1 MAQIGT
7 PGTLFEIDITKLG
20 EVSGPGGL
28 IGSAIY
34 GHQYFPLTGE
44 INLEETVPI
53 IVTDKIRIPSSTSD
67 NQTELIDVYVGILV
81 DTSITGNLY
90 PVVDVNLV
98 YIPTNLVTKVVAL
111 PKIDGDVTT
120 GPGGTTPSGPTAYV
134 ETITGLNT
142 DNTDPLNPF
151 VQISVDGITITGAGT
166 PGSPLVAVSGGGGGG
181 GGTPTPTPTTNPF
194 AVIDQPFSS
203 GGSGYNIIQ
212 GSTFSPDTNARPNST
227 YYIKDLGSA
236 TTAIFLLPSDGSN
249 NGGAAPI
256 VGDRIRLQVGV
267 GFSWAGNFN
276 KRLRVGT
283 QTGATV
289 CLFQPYV
296 PNGYIENTTGNYLEW
311 KSDSVPLAGLYI
323 EFMCIEDT
331 PIKWVVTTHS
341 WQDNSGIVVVNLAP

>member
-34 GHQYFPLTGE
+34 GHQYSPLTGE

-53 IVTDKIRIPSSTSD
+53 IVTDKIRIPSNISE
-67 NQTELIDVYVGILV
+67 NQTDVIDVYVGILV
-81 DTSITGNLY
+81 DTSITGNIY

-111 PKIDGDVTT
+111 PKIDGDVTS
-120 GPGGTTPSGPTAYV
+120 GPGGTVPSGPTTTYV
-134 ETITGLNT
+134 ETVSGLNI
-142 DNTDPLNPF
+142 DNTDPVNPF
-151 VQISVDGITITGAGT
+151 VQISVDGVTITGAGT
-166 PGSPLVAVSGGGGGG
+166 PGSPLVAVGG
-181 GGTPTPTPTTNPF
+181 GGTVPSGPTPTTNPF

-203 GGSGYNIIQ
+203 GGSGYNLIQ
-212 GSTFSPDTNARPNST
+212 GSTFAPDTNARPNTT

-236 TTAIFLLPSDGSN
+236 TTGIFLLPSDGSN
-249 NGGAAPI
+249 NGGAVPV
-256 VGDRIRLQVGV
+256 VGDRVRLQVGV

-283 QTGATV
+283 QSGATV
-289 CLFQPYV
+289 CLFQPFV
-296 PNGYIENTTGNYLEW
+296 SNGYIENTPSTNFLEW
-311 KSDSVPLAGLYI
+311 YSSVVPLSGLYI
-323 EFMCIEDT
+323 EFMCIEDA

-341 WQDNSGIVVVNLAP
+341 WQDNSGLVSVNIAP